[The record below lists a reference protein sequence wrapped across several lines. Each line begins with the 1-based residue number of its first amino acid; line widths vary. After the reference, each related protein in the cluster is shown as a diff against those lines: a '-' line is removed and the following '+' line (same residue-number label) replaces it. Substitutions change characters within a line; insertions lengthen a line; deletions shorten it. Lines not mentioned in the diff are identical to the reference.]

1 MKKTKFCLGFILIAV
16 FAVLMCS
23 CASSQNP
30 RPIFKKTINAEEYIA
45 MEYGKYNGY
54 SSPEIKVDY
63 AALSKQIDAE
73 TFNEFVNT
81 LSDEL
86 RWEIKMY
93 DCMADVFDIELK
105 EDYDNVSNGDKIIVE
120 ISIESYLEEEG
131 LTLEKICNGL
141 GIKFKNTEIEYTV
154 SGLEE
159 PKQVIDIFEDIEQY
173 IVYTGANG
181 NGSIGYEQVNI
192 PKDFSKQI
200 GDVYLSKGSYTNS
213 IKIIY
218 NNKNL
223 GEISYHIE
231 GKKLSKGDVIE
242 MTASGPVRALED
254 YGYVIAA
261 TRKNIT
267 VPDLG
272 DYLTSAEQLT
282 PTIIE
287 AIKSKIYDEEGIDSI
302 DKLYYSTYK
311 PGVECR
317 FDSTSFI
324 VAMYYS
330 DGWLFNGYRIVEI
343 YDIIIKPDGRIVVEN
358 YKDGAGLYD
367 TIEEAIDALDEA
379 RYNFTE
385 IK

>member
-1 MKKTKFCLGFILIAV
+1 MKKTKFCLAMILIAI

-23 CASSQNP
+23 CSSLQKSN
-30 RPIFKKTINAEEYIA
+30 PIFKKTIDAKDYIV
-45 MEYGKYNGY
+45 MDYGKYNGY
-54 SSPEIKVDY
+54 SSPCIDVDY
-63 AALSKQIDAE
+63 EALSKQIDAE
-73 TFNEFVNT
+73 AFNKFVNT

-93 DCMADVFDIELK
+93 ACMADVFDIEIK
-105 EDYDNVSNGDKIIVE
+105 EDYDNVSNGDKITVKISVE
-120 ISIESYLEEEG
+120 SHLEEEG
-131 LTLEKICNGL
+131 LTLDKICDGL
-141 GIKFKNTEIEYTV
+141 GIKFENIEIEYTV

-181 NGSIGYEQVNI
+181 KGRIGYEQVDI

-200 GDVYLSKGSYTNS
+200 GDVYFSKGSYTNS
-213 IKIIY
+213 VKIIY
-218 NNKNL
+218 NNTKL

-231 GKKLSKGDVIE
+231 GEKLSKGDVIE
-242 MTASGPVRALED
+242 MTASGPVGVLEE
-254 YGYVIAA
+254 YGYVIAS
-261 TRKNIT
+261 TRENII

-272 DYLTSAEQLT
+272 DYLTSPEQLT
-282 PTIIE
+282 PAVTE
-287 AIKSKIYDEEGIDSI
+287 AIKSKIYDEQGIDSI

-311 PGVECR
+311 PGVECS

-324 VAMYYS
+324 VAIYYN

-343 YDIIIKPDGRIVVEN
+343 NDIIIKHDEKIVVES
-358 YKDGAGLYD
+358 YKNGTELYS
-367 TIEEAIDALDEA
+367 TLENAIDSLSEESYD
-379 RYNFTE
+379 FTE